1 MKVVGGHVHSSRV
14 KSPAA
19 RLLMTA
25 LQLVTHTV
33 GQVIPGY
40 PGGIFIAV
48 YFMLEFAFLD
58 TSQCTFFAREIS

>member
-1 MKVVGGHVHSSRV
+1 
-14 KSPAA
+14 
-19 RLLMTA
+19 MTA

-33 GQVIPGY
+33 GQVIAGY

>member
-1 MKVVGGHVHSSRV
+1 
-14 KSPAA
+14 
-19 RLLMTA
+19 MTA

-48 YFMLEFAFLD
+48 YFTLEFAVLD
-58 TSQCTFFAREIS
+58 TSQCTFLAREIS